1 MGTPR
6 NNQRNENGKCLM
18 GRKNIN
24 DFYVIFARTHQ
35 DHTFAARIQIGTPR
49 DSQRNENGKCL
60 MGKKT
65 WTTFMWNLRAPVR
78 ITLLLQGSK
87 WGPQGTTKGKQM
99 ENVWW
104 VEKHKRFLC
113 DFWAH
118 LSGSHFCSKDP
129 SWDPKGRLKEWNW
142 EMSDGGKNRND
153 FYVNFARACQ
163 DHTFAARIQVGTPRD
178 SQRNETGKCL
188 MGKKTETT
196 FMWILRAPVRITLLQ
211 QGSKLGHQGT
221 AKGMKLGNV
230 WWVKK
235 QKRLLCEFC
244 AHLSGSHFC
253 SKDPS

>member
-1 MGTPR
+1 
-6 NNQRNENGKCLM
+6 
-18 GRKNIN
+18 
-24 DFYVIFARTHQ
+24 
-35 DHTFAARIQIGTPR
+35 
-49 DSQRNENGKCL
+49 
-60 MGKKT
+60 
-65 WTTFMWNLRAPVR
+65 MWNLRALVR

-87 WGPQGTTKGKQM
+87 WGPQGTAKGKQM

-104 VEKHKRFLC
+104 VKKHKRFLC

-178 SQRNETGKCL
+178 SQRNETGKSL

-221 AKGMKLGNV
+221 AKAMKLGNV
-230 WWVKK
+230 WWVKNRNDFYVNFARACQDHTFAARIQVGTPRDSQTNENGKCLMGK
-235 QKRLLCEFC
+235 QNIHDFYLNHTRHLKARFC
-244 AHLSGSHFC
+244 ATMSESC
-253 SKDPS
+253 TKE